1 MIIRRKRSKKK
12 MIQENNHKEITYT
25 NVGKWF
31 VGVCYQCR
39 DENKLIYA
47 ESEEDFSIIKGKPYH
62 NHCAKLAGI
71 LAAFVVTLA
80 GMIR

>member
-12 MIQENNHKEITYT
+12 MTHQTNDIKYT

-31 VGVCYQCR
+31 VGICYQCR
-39 DENKLIYA
+39 DENKMIYA

>member
-12 MIQENNHKEITYT
+12 MTHQTNDIKYT

-39 DENKLIYA
+39 DENKMIYA